1 MIKST
6 TSTLKFS
13 NFNKVN
19 TLHQVIDEYRVV
31 VSTFIDMLWD
41 VEDIPSKLEHEHTS
55 QIQSW
60 LSARMIQAAGKQ
72 ASGIVRGT
80 KTKQKRRLFMINKF
94 IDEGKFRK
102 AKKLQKIYD
111 TTKVTKPEINHVC
124 PELDSRFVNIN
135 LEENTTSFDGWIHF
149 SSIGNKISLNI
160 PFNKSKHFNKM
171 LERGKIKS
179 GVRLSKKQI
188 TFMFDIED
196 SEPKEQGEILGID
209 IGQNNTLACSNGF
222 ISTKNNHN
230 HDLNSITQKLC
241 KCTKDSKGFKR
252 ASEHRKNYINWT
264 INQLNLQNVKHVK
277 LENIKNLR
285 KGRKTNRRLSHWTYT
300 DIFDKVESKCLE
312 LGVQVTRI
320 SPTYTSKR
328 CSECGWTRRSNRKGG
343 LFKCGHCGYT
353 TDADLNASK
362 NIRANLKPIHYKK
375 RQSLNIRTGFF
386 WLEIGEE
393 PVVPLVNKTL
403 YS

>member
-94 IDEGKFRK
+94 IEEGKFRK

-160 PFNKSKHFNKM
+160 PFNKSNHFNKM
-171 LERGKIKS
+171 LNKGKLKS
-179 GVRLSKKQI
+179 GVRLSKK
-188 TFMFDIED
+188 
-196 SEPKEQGEILGID
+196 
-209 IGQNNTLACSNGF
+209 
-222 ISTKNNHN
+222 
-230 HDLNSITQKLC
+230 
-241 KCTKDSKGFKR
+241 
-252 ASEHRKNYINWT
+252 
-264 INQLNLQNVKHVK
+264 
-277 LENIKNLR
+277 
-285 KGRKTNRRLSHWTYT
+285 
-300 DIFDKVESKCLE
+300 
-312 LGVQVTRI
+312 
-320 SPTYTSKR
+320 
-328 CSECGWTRRSNRKGG
+328 
-343 LFKCGHCGYT
+343 
-353 TDADLNASK
+353 
-362 NIRANLKPIHYKK
+362 
-375 RQSLNIRTGFF
+375 
-386 WLEIGEE
+386 
-393 PVVPLVNKTL
+393 NK
-403 YS
+403 